1 MTGPG
6 LLENMSVPPRYAL
19 KVETPR
25 LPGTAFRFLVRGSTW
40 RGFWQDA
47 PPEREPLEKAV
58 AEAGLPDRV
67 GVFVKGDGPADAR
80 NLSLPAACA
89 VLSRRSG
96 SLYLPWRAVDPE
108 LVPRG
113 YPLGPQAP
121 SLLESAFFVLVFPEE
136 GEPS

>member
-1 MTGPG
+1 MTGPSV
-6 LLENMSVPPRYAL
+6 LENMSVPPRYAL
-19 KVETPR
+19 KVESPQ
-25 LPGTAFRFLVRGSTW
+25 LAGTAFRFLVRGSTW

-47 PPEREPLEKAV
+47 PPKKEALEKAL
-58 AEAGLPDRV
+58 AEAGLPERV
-67 GVFVKGDGPADAR
+67 GVFVKGEGPADAR
-80 NLSLPAACA
+80 NLSLAAAGA

-96 SLYLPWRAVDPE
+96 SLYLPWRAVDPD

-121 SLLESAFFVLVFPEE
+121 SLLESAYFVLVFPEE